1 MKVIRL
7 VAPLALLALLAGS
20 AAEGAKS
27 FPKVGT
33 LDGQFLKIPVGARP
47 TAMGGAFVAVAD
59 DANAIYWNPAGL
71 ARLEGSVV
79 SFNYSTWP
87 ADVSMA
93 TGAYVFHLG
102 FLPGM
107 LAINARGLYM
117 SRMDRT
123 TVYQPDGDGTTFDA
137 GYSSFGLSY
146 ARSLTDKFSV
156 GGTISLVHGS
166 LDDLSSDAISFD
178 LGTIYDTGFRSLRI
192 GMAIFNMGT
201 ELSYLPD
208 GESSKIPITFRV
220 GAAIDVVQKTE
231 SRLTL
236 AGDFSHPPDNVER
249 MNAGAEYAFKDFLYF
264 RGGYNFSYDSET
276 WTGGMGVEFPTSL
289 SSETKFDYSYTNLS
303 DLGGTHRFSLEIDF

>member
-7 VAPLALLALLAGS
+7 VAALMLLALVVGS
-20 AAEGAKS
+20 VAEGAEP
-27 FPKVGT
+27 FAKVGT

-47 TAMGGAFVAVAD
+47 TAMGGAYVAVAD
-59 DANAIYWNPAGL
+59 DAMAIYWNPAGL
-71 ARLEGSVV
+71 ARLEGSIV
-79 SFNYSTWP
+79 SFTFSTWP
-87 ADVSMA
+87 AEINMA

-107 LAINARGLYM
+107 LAVNARGLYM
-117 SRMDRT
+117 SSMDRT
-123 TVYQPDGDGTTFDA
+123 TVFQPDGDGTTFDA

-156 GGTISLVHGS
+156 GGTVSLVHGS
-166 LDDLSSDAISFD
+166 LDDLGSDAISFD

-208 GESSKIPITFRV
+208 GESSKLPITFRV
-220 GAAIDVVQKTE
+220 GAAIDVVQSTE
-231 SRLTL
+231 SRLTV

-249 MNAGAEYAFKDFLYF
+249 MNLGGEYGFKDFF
-264 RGGYNFSYDSET
+264 FMRGGYNFSSDSET
-276 WTGGMGVEFPTSL
+276 WTGGVGVQFPTSL